1 MSRHRIC
8 LIANNLFVSRPPK
21 ANSKVNTSYF
31 EDTMDEET
39 DKVHKEE
46 KKEEVKEQEQG
57 VGEKKKKKKKKLKK
71 KREDAGFL

>member
-8 LIANNLFVSRPPK
+8 FIFTKLFVSRPAK
-21 ANSKVNTSYF
+21 ASSKVNTSYF

-46 KKEEVKEQEQG
+46 KKEEAREQEQG
-57 VGEKKKKKKKKLKK
+57 DGEKKKKKKLKK
-71 KREDAGFL
+71 KRADAGFL